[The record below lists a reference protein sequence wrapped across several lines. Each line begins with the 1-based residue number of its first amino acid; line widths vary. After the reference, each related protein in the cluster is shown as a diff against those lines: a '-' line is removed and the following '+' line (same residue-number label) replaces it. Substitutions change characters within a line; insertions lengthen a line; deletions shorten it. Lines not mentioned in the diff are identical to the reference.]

1 MICLIGIGGVSGSLD
16 LYAIT
21 GNQAPSLREGW
32 DGSIKDMETIILS
45 NGVEMPLLGYGVYL
59 VSPEECERCVL
70 DAISTG
76 YRLIDTAQAYYNE
89 EGVGEATT
97 KCGVPRSDL
106 FIVTKVWITN
116 TGEDNAAR
124 SIDESLRKL
133 RTDYIDLLLIHQP
146 YGDVY
151 GSWRAMEKAYRDGKA
166 RAIGVSNFQ
175 KGRFYDFAYH
185 ADVKPMVNQLQ
196 CNTAMQ
202 QNGMQPY
209 LAEYGTKMMA
219 WGPLGGQGSDA
230 IFSNETLKSIGLKYG
245 KTASQVALRWLT
257 QRGIV
262 AIPKSTHRERMT
274 ENLDIFD
281 FSLADCDM
289 SAIARLNMHD
299 EGAVNFNDPT
309 FIKMLLDTYK

>member
-1 MICLIGIGGVSGSLD
+1 M
-16 LYAIT
+16 
-21 GNQAPSLREGW
+21 
-32 DGSIKDMETIILS
+32 S

-89 EGVGEATT
+89 EGVGAAIA
-97 KCGVPRSDL
+97 KCGVPRGEL
-106 FIVTKVWITN
+106 FVVTKVWVTN
-116 TGEDNAAR
+116 AGEENATR

-133 RTDYIDLLLIHQP
+133 RTDYIDLLLVHQP
-146 YGDVY
+146 YGDVF
-151 GSWRAMEKAYRDGKA
+151 GSWRAMERAYRDGKV

-196 CNTAMQ
+196 CNATIQ
-202 QNGMQPY
+202 QDGIQAV
-209 LAEYGTKMMA
+209 LGEFGTKMMA

-230 IFSNETLKSIGLKYG
+230 IFSNETLKQIGLKYG

-257 QRGIV
+257 RRGIV
-262 AIPKSTHRERMT
+262 AIPKSTHKERMA

-281 FSLADCDM
+281 FSLTDGDM
-289 SAIARLNMHD
+289 AAIAKLNRHD
-299 EGAVNFNDPT
+299 EGTVDFGDPA
-309 FIKMLLDTYK
+309 FVKMLLDTYK